1 MGVSIAFRRLGLPAH
16 DLPPLRLVHP
26 EAVSIAFRR
35 LGPPAHD
42 ITFEDKRCPD
52 CLHCLSASWP
62 PGTRLDGLEHHII
75 ACVSIAFR
83 RLGPPA
89 RHTIIMAV
97 TGSDTVSIAFRR
109 LGPPAQGRA
118 IVVAVPALERLHCL
132 SASWPPGT
140 TPTVKQLKAMPA

>member
-89 RHTIIMAV
+89 RHDRVESRAAKA
-97 TGSDTVSIAFRR
+97 VSIAFRR
-109 LGPPAQGRA
+109 LGPPAHGR
-118 IVVAVPALERLHCL
+118 PCYCRLPHPL
-132 SASWPPGT
+132 VSI
-140 TPTVKQLKAMPA
+140 